1 MPEFILDAASIW
13 IKPLLLHLKLNSMKN
28 AFGLLW
34 NYLLFVSF
42 DCHSTSNFLVDWNC
56 TQWSLDLGK
65 GLSAEQNLG
74 LLRKWTR
81 KCSDHWYF
89 LGQRNENALLSA
101 APSWQFLPPAWY
113 ETRQLPSVSTPLSS
127 RQVKGTKAGPTS
139 SPWVVFPPLNFV
151 VPNV

>member
-28 AFGLLW
+28 AFGLFETICC
-34 NYLLFVSF
+34 LFPLIAIPPVISWLIGTA
-42 DCHSTSNFLVDWNC
+42 HS
-56 TQWSLDLGK
+56 WSLDLGK

-89 LGQRNENALLSA
+89 LGQRNENVLLSA

-139 SPWVVFPPLNFV
+139 SPWVVFPL
-151 VPNV
+151 

>member
-28 AFGLLW
+28 AFGLFETICC
-34 NYLLFVSF
+34 LFPLIAIPPVISWLIGTA
-42 DCHSTSNFLVDWNC
+42 HS
-56 TQWSLDLGK
+56 WSLDLGK

-127 RQVKGTKAGPTS
+127 RQVKETKAGPTS
-139 SPWVVFPPLNFV
+139 SPWVVFPL
-151 VPNV
+151 